1 MKRRNILFYSLLF
14 LSGYVVACESS
25 GEQQTTYSTS
35 KPDILRFAVTDVTG
49 LERLQQEYGTF
60 QEALVDVL
68 EIEVELFPV
77 ENFVAAAPAMLSNQL
92 DLAFAGPSEYLVL
105 NARAK
110 AVPVVAVTRPT
121 YYSVVV
127 VRHDSNIKSL
137 TDLKGKNVAMRTPG
151 STAGHIYASKFLLD
165 AGLDPVS
172 DITVRML
179 GDEGL
184 DALVNGDVDAWVTS
198 NNIYPRL
205 VREAG
210 LSERDVPILVEGEPL
225 PSDVFVANVNLA
237 PEFLSEMR
245 DRMLEHQDRL
255 LNALLASPVNEKY
268 SESEFVAASDADYDE
283 LREIYQAIGQEALIQ

>member
-1 MKRRNILFYSLLF
+1 MKRRNVLFYSLLF